1 MGRKKIAICPLRGL
15 ELCRIHWEQAQSKEM
30 SCFVVAVCLFVCFFF
45 LFKLNQAALHI

>member
-30 SCFVVAVCLFVCFFF
+30 SYFGVAVCLFVCDFFC
-45 LFKLNQAALHI
+45 LK